1 MTGAHWAEAWLGRP
15 WIAGEHDCADFV
27 AEVLRAE
34 FGRALDLPVHV
45 APEARGSAGA
55 RERATSVRGWDRQIA
70 TLRDEYASRVVPEAR
85 GTLSA
90 PQDGDG
96 VLMVARGARRL
107 RRYHLGLWAGIGGIA
122 HVLHCQEAA
131 GSILHPIRDLG
142 LRALELEGIYR
153 WR

>member
-1 MTGAHWAEAWLGRP
+1 MTGHQHWAEAWLGRP

-27 AEVLRAE
+27 ADVLRGQ
-34 FGRALDLPVHV
+34 FGIALDLPAHV

-55 RERATSVRGWDRQIA
+55 PTGATVRGWDRQIA
-70 TLRDEYASRVVPEAR
+70 SLRADYAVP
-85 GTLSA
+85 TIA

-107 RRYHLGLWAGIGGIA
+107 RRYHLGLWAGIGGVA
-122 HVLHCQEAA
+122 HVLHCQDGA

-142 LRALELEGIYR
+142 LRALELEGVYR

>member
-1 MTGAHWAEAWLGRP
+1 MREMNKHWTEAWLGRP

-27 AEVLRAE
+27 ADVLRGQ
-34 FGRALDLPVHV
+34 FGRTLAMPVHV

-70 TLRDEYASRVVPEAR
+70 SLREQYAIPTV
-85 GTLSA
+85 A

-96 VLMVARGARRL
+96 VLMVAKGARRL
-107 RRYHLGLWAGIGGIA
+107 RRYHLGLWAGIGGVA
-122 HVLHCQEAA
+122 HVLHCQDGA

-153 WR
+153 WK